1 MVGGQE
7 DMIVDVALDLRNEKR
22 KTKNEYSNRVTLISI
37 RSSLCVFRYD
47 DYPQAHKRPLP
58 HHCADVFEQ
67 LRGDILECRLAP
79 GMRLRFKDLR
89 ARYRVGPQP
98 APRGVDAPGRRRS
111 RRAEDHK
118 GFRVAPVSQEE
129 LVDLAMTWFELEALG
144 IRQSIKKG
152 DDRWAANI
160 RARFRELSKHRMRT
174 PKGRLDPAWE
184 PRNLAFH
191 ESLYAACGS
200 PSLMRFCRTLS
211 ERFSRYRR
219 LWAAAAI
226 TGTSRRSTKNSAV
239 PSSSRDTAAA
249 VAALR
254 KHRTRTIRDL
264 LADWNRMERPGED
277 EQESR
282 SQEEDQQVS

>member
-1 MVGGQE
+1 MT
-7 DMIVDVALDLRNEKR
+7 ARTKAKR
-22 KTKNEYSNRVTLISI
+22 Q
-37 RSSLCVFRYD
+37 SSRTI
-47 DYPQAHKRPLP
+47 AS
-58 HHCADVFEQ
+58 DVFDE

-79 GMRLRFKDLR
+79 GTRLRFKDLR
-89 ARYRVGPQP
+89 TRYGSGLSPLREALMRLV
-98 APRGVDAPGRRRS
+98 ADDLVVL
-111 RRAEDHK
+111 EDHK

-160 RARFRELSKHRMRT
+160 QARFRELSKQRMRT
-174 PKGRLDPAWE
+174 TQGTLNPDWE

-219 LWAAAAI
+219 LWARGSHQRNIAKEHEDLC
-226 TGTSRRSTKNSAV
+226 RAV
-239 PSSSRDTAAA
+239 LNRDAAAA
-249 VAALR
+249 VATLR
-254 KHRTRTIRDL
+254 MHRTTTIRDL
-264 LADWNRMERPGED
+264 LANWNG
-277 EQESR
+277 S
-282 SQEEDQQVS
+282 

>member
-1 MVGGQE
+1 MR
-7 DMIVDVALDLRNEKR
+7 A
-22 KTKNEYSNRVTLISI
+22 
-37 RSSLCVFRYD
+37 
-47 DYPQAHKRPLP
+47 KRP
-58 HHCADVFEQ
+58 ASRTIASDVFEQ

-79 GMRLRFKDLR
+79 GTRLRFKDLR
-89 ARYRVGPQP
+89 ARYRSGLSPLREALMRLAADDLVTL
-98 APRGVDAPGRRRS
+98 
-111 RRAEDHK
+111 EDHK

-144 IRQSIKKG
+144 IRRSIAKG

-174 PKGRLDPAWE
+174 PDGRLDPGWE

-200 PSLMRFCRTLS
+200 PSLMRFCRVLS

-219 LWAAAAI
+219 LWA
-226 TGTSRRSTKNSAV
+226 RSLARKRNIGREHGDLCRAV
-239 PSSSRDTAAA
+239 LNRDTAAA

-254 KHRTRTIRDL
+254 KHRTTTIEDL
-264 LADWNRMERPGED
+264 LANWNDTED
-277 EQESR
+277 FRKS
-282 SQEEDQQVS
+282 S